1 MQFTPE
7 QIADLAEGLAE
18 FRRDAPRL
26 RDRFV
31 LEPLQSPRAREH
43 ADHGLGRR
51 LAMLSH
57 CVEAVFRV
65 LPPDRDDIPQRDEV
79 LAATASIQSFLMNAF
94 GCCENVAWIWVNEK
108 QPMQPNGRPWRR
120 NQVGILAGQAD
131 LRATFSAPF
140 RAYLESRDDWFGH
153 LKDFRDALAHRI
165 PLYIPPF
172 AVDPADADRYQDLEV
187 RAQAALAAGD
197 LVTHEQLS
205 RASRA
210 LARFS
215 PVMVHA
221 LGETPPVV
229 FHYQLLADASTIIE
243 IGENVLDEL
252 AR

>member
-1 MQFTPE
+1 MSANTAVRFRGSL
-7 QIADLAEGLAE
+7 AKDLANPFGMGVVHARAE
-18 FRRDAPRL
+18 KDPGQGVVEIVTGAPGPGQNPPF
-26 RDRFV
+26 RFV
-31 LEPLQSPRAREH
+31 
-43 ADHGLGRR
+43 
-51 LAMLSH
+51 
-57 CVEAVFRV
+57 
-65 LPPDRDDIPQRDEV
+65 
-79 LAATASIQSFLMNAF
+79 
-94 GCCENVAWIWVNEK
+94 
-108 QPMQPNGRPWRR
+108 
-120 NQVGILAGQAD
+120 
-131 LRATFSAPF
+131 APF
-140 RAYLESRDDWFGH
+140 RGPSGVGAMCSTKLSFWPSTNECWAASGSGLASYGTQNAISASRPIGFGH

-172 AVDPADADRYQDLEV
+172 AVDPAVADRYQDLEV